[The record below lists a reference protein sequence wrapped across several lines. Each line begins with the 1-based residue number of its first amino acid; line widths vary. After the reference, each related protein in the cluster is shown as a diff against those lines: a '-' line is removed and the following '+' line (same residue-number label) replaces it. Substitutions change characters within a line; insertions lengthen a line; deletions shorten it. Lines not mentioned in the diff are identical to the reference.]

1 MKTLLILFFSLLSI
15 FFTWQI
21 YGLYSTNKT
30 KEVGSEIIGIKKGVF
45 FKKYKRY
52 RKAFVDING
61 MSSANS
67 KFGIL
72 ANYIF
77 GGNQDS
83 SQIAMTSPVIY
94 QLGSSST
101 FSFVMPDSWL
111 DKTMPT
117 PNDKDIK
124 FETITNQYVAVIEF
138 GGFAKEET
146 CIKKHLE
153 MKKVLEG
160 LNIKTNDDFSVA
172 VYQPP
177 YQLLNRKNEI
187 WIELTQDQ
195 VYSLF

>member
-117 PNDKDIK
+117 PNDTDIK
-124 FETITNQYVAVIEF
+124 FETITNQ
-138 GGFAKEET
+138 
-146 CIKKHLE
+146 
-153 MKKVLEG
+153 
-160 LNIKTNDDFSVA
+160 
-172 VYQPP
+172 
-177 YQLLNRKNEI
+177 
-187 WIELTQDQ
+187 
-195 VYSLF
+195 